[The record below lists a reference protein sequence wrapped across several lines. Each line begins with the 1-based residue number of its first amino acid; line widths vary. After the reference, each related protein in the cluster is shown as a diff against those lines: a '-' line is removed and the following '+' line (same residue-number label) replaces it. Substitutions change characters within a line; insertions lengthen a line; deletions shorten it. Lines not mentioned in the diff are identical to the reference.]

1 MEEWLDDGV
10 EVAVVLGLAAA
21 VSILFEVC
29 QEKLKLTFANPMKV
43 SLPSGLF
50 GPAFL
55 SSFSIV
61 VSTGSGGGGGTGGP
75 FYSHL
80 LAFILGSCHLR
91 AQSRNPD
98 HVSISCAR
106 VAKLTTDS
114 ALL

>member
-1 MEEWLDDGV
+1 MFKEELAEWLSMKEWLDDRV

-21 VSILFEVC
+21 VSVLLQVYH
-29 QEKLKLTFANPMKV
+29 EKLKLTLAKPMKV

-75 FYSHL
+75 FLFS
-80 LAFILGSCHLR
+80 F
-91 AQSRNPD
+91 
-98 HVSISCAR
+98 VSTS
-106 VAKLTTDS
+106 
-114 ALL
+114 